1 MITCSPRPRGWSR
14 EAGAIP
20 VLYDYPFGRGIAEGY
35 LTDYRLYVVGIRE
48 SEARAL
54 FTDPDREY
62 VEGPGAPSLQTL
74 VAQAALIRAAQHH
87 GVRRAVTFHHRVA
100 DAAEFARTLPAAV
113 RRLAPRLP
121 VPDTAHVHGGMDH
134 GLRDKIFGSLRN
146 PHPGTWSTIS
156 NARCLGEGTDIP
168 AIDAVLF
175 AHPKTSGVD
184 IVRAVGRALRP
195 HLDAPGESTET
206 VPITVPEED
215 GEIGDLDAGAYTTLW
230 QIVRALRAHDEPLGI
245 ALDTSRA
252 HLHSTDDPSL
262 PAKITVE
269 LPAGTADRLLAQ
281 VRLLMVRQ
289 VTSPWWEG
297 YGHATTYR
305 EQHDDLDIPADHVTD
320 NGHRLGQWIRNARHH
335 LRRGW
340 MSADRITALD
350 RLGMI

>member
-1 MITCSPRPRGWSR
+1 M
-14 EAGAIP
+14 
-20 VLYDYPFGRGIAEGY
+20 
-35 LTDYRLYVVGIRE
+35 
-48 SEARAL
+48 
-54 FTDPDREY
+54 
-62 VEGPGAPSLQTL
+62 L

-87 GVRRAVTFHHRVA
+87 GVRRAVTFHHKVA
-100 DAAEFARTLPAAV
+100 DAAEFPRTLPAAV

-134 GLRDKIFGSLRN
+134 GLRDEILDSLRN
-146 PHPGTWSTIS
+146 PHPGTWSTVS

-184 IVRAVGRALRP
+184 IVQAVGRALRP
-195 HLDAPGESTET
+195 HPDAPGDSTVI

-252 HLHSTDDPSL
+252 HLHSTDDPPI

-269 LPAGTADRLLAQ
+269 LPAGAADRLLAQ
-281 VRLLMVRQ
+281 VQLLMVRQ
-289 VTSPWWEG
+289 VTSPG
-297 YGHATTYR
+297 GRDTATPPPT
-305 EQHDDLDIPADHVTD
+305 ENSTTTSTSPPSTSPTPAT
-320 NGHRLGQWIRNARHH
+320 GSAGGSSTPASTTARA
-335 LRRGW
+335 GCPPTASPPW
-340 MSADRITALD
+340 TGSA
-350 RLGMI
+350 